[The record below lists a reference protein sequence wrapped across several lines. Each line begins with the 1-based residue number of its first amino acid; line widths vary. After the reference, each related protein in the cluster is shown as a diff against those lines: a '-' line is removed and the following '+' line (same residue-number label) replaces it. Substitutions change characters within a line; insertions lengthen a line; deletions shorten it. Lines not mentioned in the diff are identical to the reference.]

1 VINMDEKPDVALERI
16 DEMLAKMNVN
26 AVFGSAYQEGGVT
39 LIPVASVGYAFG
51 YGSGS
56 GRMAGAPAGAE
67 GAPCGPGEGSGQ
79 GGGGGGRA
87 RPMGYIRVSPEGVT
101 YEPIM
106 DNGRIAILGIAM
118 VMWNVFWI
126 TAAIRAFVKK

>member
-1 VINMDEKPDVALERI
+1 MDEKTDVALERI
-16 DEMLAKMNVN
+16 DEMLKKLNVN
-26 AVFGSAYQEGGVT
+26 AVFGPPYQEGDVT

-56 GRMAGAPAGAE
+56 GRMSSASSGTEAG
-67 GAPCGPGEGSGQ
+67 PCGPGEGSGQ

-87 RPMGYIRVSPEGVT
+87 RPMGYIRVSPDGVS

-106 DNGRIAILGIAM
+106 DNGRISMLGIGM
-118 VMWNVFWI
+118 IMWNVFWI
-126 TAAIRAFVKK
+126 TMTIRAFVKK

>member
-1 VINMDEKPDVALERI
+1 MDEKTDVALERI
-16 DEMLAKMNVN
+16 DEMLDKMSVN
-26 AVFGSAYQEGGVT
+26 AVFGQPFREGDVT

-56 GRMAGAPAGAE
+56 GRMTGASSGGTGE
-67 GAPCGPGEGSGQ
+67 PCGPGEGSGQ

-87 RPMGYIRVSPEGVT
+87 RPLGYIRISPDKVSF
-101 YEPIM
+101 EPIM
-106 DNGRIAILGIAM
+106 DTGRISMLGIAM

>member
-1 VINMDEKPDVALERI
+1 MDEKPDVALERI

-26 AVFGSAYQEGGVT
+26 AVFGAPVQEGDLT
-39 LIPVASVGYAFG
+39 LIPVASVGYGFG

-56 GRMAGAPAGAE
+56 GRSGAASE
-67 GAPCGPGEGSGQ
+67 SDEEVNEGSGQ
-79 GGGGGGRA
+79 GGGGGGLA
-87 RPMGYIRVSPEGVT
+87 RPMGYIRVASDGVS

-106 DNGRIAILGIAM
+106 DNNRLGMLGIVM

-126 TAAIRAFVKK
+126 TAAIRAFIKR

>member
-1 VINMDEKPDVALERI
+1 
-16 DEMLAKMNVN
+16 
-26 AVFGSAYQEGGVT
+26 
-39 LIPVASVGYAFG
+39 VASVGYAFG

-56 GRMAGAPAGAE
+56 GKMTGASSGAAGE
-67 GAPCGPGEGSGQ
+67 PCGPGEGSGQ
-79 GGGGGGRA
+79 GGGGAGSA
-87 RPMGYIRVSPEGVT
+87 RPLGYVRVSPDGVA

-106 DNGRIAILGIAM
+106 DTSRISILGIAM

>member
-1 VINMDEKPDVALERI
+1 MDEKTDVALERI
-16 DEMLAKMNVN
+16 DEMLQKMNAN
-26 AVFGSAYQEGGVT
+26 AVFGEPFKEGDVT

-56 GRMAGAPAGAE
+56 GRMTGTTTAPGGE
-67 GAPCGPGEGSGQ
+67 PSGPGEGSGQ

-87 RPMGYIRVSPEGVT
+87 RPLGYIRISPEGVA

-106 DNGRIAILGIAM
+106 DKSRISMLAIGMI
-118 VMWNVFWI
+118 MWNMFWV
-126 TAAIRAFVKK
+126 TATIRATAKK

>member
-1 VINMDEKPDVALERI
+1 MDEKTDVALERI
-16 DEMLAKMNVN
+16 DEMLQKMNTN
-26 AVFGSAYQEGGVT
+26 AVFGQPFKEGDVT

-56 GRMAGAPAGAE
+56 GRMTGTSSGAGGE
-67 GAPCGPGEGSGQ
+67 PCGPGEGSGQ
-79 GGGGGGRA
+79 GGGGGGTA
-87 RPMGYIRVSPEGVT
+87 RPMGYIRVSPDKVV

-106 DNGRIAILGIAM
+106 DTGRISVLGIAM

>member
-1 VINMDEKPDVALERI
+1 MDEKTDVALERI
-16 DEMLAKMNVN
+16 DEMLKKLNVN
-26 AVFGSAYQEGGVT
+26 AVFGPPYQEGDVT

-56 GRMAGAPAGAE
+56 GRMTGASSGAE
-67 GAPCGPGEGSGQ
+67 GEPCGPGEGSGQ

-87 RPMGYIRVSPEGVT
+87 RPLGCIRISADQVA
-101 YEPIM
+101 YEPIL
-106 DNGRIAILGIAM
+106 DTSRISMLGIAM

-126 TAAIRAFVKK
+126 TMTIRAFIKK

>member
-1 VINMDEKPDVALERI
+1 MDEKTDVALERI
-16 DEMLAKMNVN
+16 DEMLEKMSVN
-26 AVFGSAYQEGGVT
+26 AVFGQPFREGDMT

-56 GRMAGAPAGAE
+56 GRMTGASSGTGGE
-67 GAPCGPGEGSGQ
+67 PCGPGEGSGQ

-87 RPMGYIRVSPEGVT
+87 RPLGYIRISPDKVAF
-101 YEPIM
+101 EPIM
-106 DNGRIAILGIAM
+106 DTGRISMLGIAM

>member
-1 VINMDEKPDVALERI
+1 MDEKTDVALERI
-16 DEMLAKMNVN
+16 DEMLRKLNVN
-26 AVFGSAYQEGGVT
+26 AVFGPPYQEGDVT

-56 GRMAGAPAGAE
+56 GRMTGAPSE
-67 GAPCGPGEGSGQ
+67 GEGGPCGPGEGSGQ

-87 RPMGYIRVSPEGVT
+87 RPMGYIRVRPDGVA

-106 DNGRIAILGIAM
+106 DNNRLGVLGIAM
-118 VMWNVFWI
+118 IMWNVFWI

>member
-1 VINMDEKPDVALERI
+1 MDEKTDVALERI
-16 DEMLAKMNVN
+16 DEMLERLNVN
-26 AVFGSAYQEGGVT
+26 AVFGQPFREGDVT

-56 GRMAGAPAGAE
+56 GRMTGASSGTGGE
-67 GAPCGPGEGSGQ
+67 PCGPGEGSGQ

-87 RPMGYIRVSPEGVT
+87 RPLGYIRISPDKVAF
-101 YEPIM
+101 EPIM
-106 DNGRIAILGIAM
+106 DTGRISVLGIAM

-126 TAAIRAFVKK
+126 TMTIRTFVKK

>member
-1 VINMDEKPDVALERI
+1 MDEKTDVALERI
-16 DEMLAKMNVN
+16 DEMLERMSVN
-26 AVFGSAYQEGGVT
+26 AVFGQPLREGDVT

-56 GRMAGAPAGAE
+56 GRMTGSSSGTGGE
-67 GAPCGPGEGSGQ
+67 PCGPGEGSGQ

-87 RPMGYIRVSPEGVT
+87 RPLGYIRISPDKVAF
-101 YEPIM
+101 EPIM
-106 DNGRIAILGIAM
+106 DTGRISVLGIAM

-126 TAAIRAFVKK
+126 TATIRAFTKK